1 MSAAQAWFQRKE
13 ETISAYLFLAPT
25 ILLVSVFTV
34 FPVLFSL
41 FLSFHKWDYISAA
54 RPFVGLDNFRRLI
67 NTPRFW
73 STLANSARYGFAI
86 MPLNIA
92 VAMILALMVN
102 QKLRGITIFR
112 SAYFSPVVTS
122 SVAVG
127 LIWSWIFDPAFGPLN
142 YALSLVGI
150 GPQMWLGSPKLALY
164 SLVVMAVWNGVG
176 YNMMLFL
183 AGLQGIPQE
192 YYDAAVVDGANTLQQ
207 FRMITIPLLSPT
219 TFFVFI
225 TGLIGA
231 LQVFDQ
237 IYLLTKGGPAGTT
250 RTIVFYLWE
259 VGFESFEMGYASAVA
274 YFLFGVIFLLTLLNY
289 RFGSRFVHYQ

>member
-176 YNMMLFL
+176 YNKMLFL